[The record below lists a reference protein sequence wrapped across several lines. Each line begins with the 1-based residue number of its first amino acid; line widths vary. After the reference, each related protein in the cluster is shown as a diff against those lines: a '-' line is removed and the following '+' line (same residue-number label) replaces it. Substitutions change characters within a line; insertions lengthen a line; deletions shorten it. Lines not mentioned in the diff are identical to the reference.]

1 MGVISGASATG
12 TVSTRVEVP
21 ANALR
26 VDSRLLGPGMTSASG
41 TLPLGGVLRAA
52 WEADALSVALVGDGG
67 VMTERGVPR
76 R

>member
-1 MGVISGASATG
+1 
-12 TVSTRVEVP
+12 
-21 ANALR
+21 
-26 VDSRLLGPGMTSASG
+26 MTSASG